1 MSTSKAVPVTSTGPA
16 AFDDAGQ
23 TGLILQLMKEVLN
36 GRPPG
41 TASVPSPTAAPS
53 LPPPGFP
60 AASLP
65 AAKPEPG
72 IPAIATVPRNPSLT
86 GGLPQLPTGG
96 SDDTGLAG
104 GYPTASSPTHPPVHP
119 LLPTAAP
126 APEVRGAPVA
136 TPSGAH
142 DPAGQ
147 DGYAFGEPRCNGS
160 VFRDPNG
167 PSEKSAGHPPVSERP
182 LDARSNPAPA
192 FPDDSSDF
200 KANVNYAVILSAA
213 GMVANN
219 KMTYPELRETLR
231 PFLGKYIM
239 MPAHPTTTDTLT
251 TSSGITILGENK
263 SGIKGTTITQS
274 ADKKTVLCFENF
286 EFSDPIIISDYDKVR
301 TRCGGKLAIVEINP
315 YMDNIWI
322 LRLRITDA
330 IIQKI

>member
-1 MSTSKAVPVTSTGPA
+1 MKNIFLIILLYISFNCSSQQIQRNDMLPMYKLLSAKNWDSAFIA
-16 AFDDAGQ
+16 AND
-23 TGLILQLMKEVLN
+23 ILK
-36 GRPPG
+36 R
-41 TASVPSPTAAPS
+41 
-53 LPPPGFP
+53 
-60 AASLP
+60 
-65 AAKPEPG
+65 
-72 IPAIATVPRNPSLT
+72 
-86 GGLPQLPTGG
+86 
-96 SDDTGLAG
+96 
-104 GYPTASSPTHPPVHP
+104 
-119 LLPTAAP
+119 
-126 APEVRGAPVA
+126 
-136 TPSGAH
+136 
-142 DPAGQ
+142 
-147 DGYAFGEPRCNGS
+147 
-160 VFRDPNG
+160 
-167 PSEKSAGHPPVSERP
+167 
-182 LDARSNPAPA
+182 